1 MTQSEK
7 IKQLKLEIS
16 SLKDELKNKELQK
29 DVDEKWSQNI
39 VDSLP
44 NPLFIKNNKHQFVV
58 CNQAFCEFVNLT
70 NEDLMG
76 KSDYDFFSKE
86 QSDIFWEK
94 TRKFLKK
101 TSLIA
106 MKKS

>member
-44 NPLFIKNNKHQFVV
+44 NPLFIKNNKH
-58 CNQAFCEFVNLT
+58 
-70 NEDLMG
+70 
-76 KSDYDFFSKE
+76 SS
-86 QSDIFWEK
+86 I
-94 TRKFLKK
+94 
-101 TSLIA
+101 I
-106 MKKS
+106 